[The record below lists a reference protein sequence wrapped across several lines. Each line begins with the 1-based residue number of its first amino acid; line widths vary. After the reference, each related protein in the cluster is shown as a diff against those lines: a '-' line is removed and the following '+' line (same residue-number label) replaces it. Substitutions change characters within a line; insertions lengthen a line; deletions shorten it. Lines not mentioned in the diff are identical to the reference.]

1 MKTITIG
8 GVVLGV
14 SLAVA
19 CAGNDYV
26 AMPATPS
33 AVMPGPVII
42 SQVDRDGIAF
52 PVYMPNLTLSG
63 VVSEVTPSG
72 LIPLEGVR
80 VYCETCG
87 VETHHSAYTDANGF
101 YSFKGLYYQ
110 EFAIWVSKDGYV
122 DPAGMGA
129 QQSLSGGSRLA

>member
-1 MKTITIG
+1 M
-8 GVVLGV
+8 
-14 SLAVA
+14 LAVPQLQHGDA
-19 CAGNDYV
+19 SAARRVPRWARSTLDSRRHAAGDE
-26 AMPATPS
+26 
-33 AVMPGPVII
+33 
-42 SQVDRDGIAF
+42 
-52 PVYMPNLTLSG
+52 G

-72 LIPLEGVR
+72 LITLEGVR

-122 DPAGMGA
+122 DPAGMELNKVFPVGRGWRDVKI
-129 QQSLSGGSRLA
+129 SGDNTQFDMQLAHK